1 MKKLLIV
8 LSLCVFVIGCD
19 DMSKPAM
26 DVIGDIVTPAE
37 ESTIQIPP
45 PIETTRAEIPK
56 ITFENVQD
64 LQPGRYRVR
73 PTGYLTHLELGSEA
87 IYAIR
92 WGNVDPRGSLVYRE
106 DLPAEAPKISLLLH
120 INRKPYELTVDG
132 KPIIGTEDEVVIDV
146 IGPAVERHHVGGIRG
161 ETFTYTSII
170 YLVNLVENLDR
181 PDIEIEFVESPVV
194 PEPQET
200 PEHTGEPEFITFENA
215 LDLQPGNRYRFRPTH
230 INAVNSHLKDE
241 AWVNTIHWG
250 NVLYKEPFQRA
261 DFPDDAPKI
270 ALRIHP
276 NHLIYYY
283 TPDGEP
289 VIEHAVEGVQ
299 GLSDEIVVE
308 IEKRHVI
315 TVSTGG
321 EKASQFEF
329 HFVSYIGS
337 VIENLT
343 NPDLKFE

>member
-1 MKKLLIV
+1 
-8 LSLCVFVIGCD
+8 
-19 DMSKPAM
+19 MSKPAM

-64 LQPGRYRVR
+64 LEPGQYRLR
-73 PTGYLTHLELGSEA
+73 PTGYSTRTQLGHST
-87 IYAIR
+87 IYEVR
-92 WGNVDPRGSLVYRE
+92 WGNVNPNGSLAHRA
-106 DLPAEAPKISLLLH
+106 DFPADAPKISLSLH
-120 INRKPYELTVDG
+120 IHPTPYELTVDG
-132 KPIIGTEDEVVIDV
+132 KPIIRTEIIGDEIVINLFGQSD
-146 IGPAVERHHVGGIRG
+146 IRQMVGGTRG
-161 ETFTYTSII
+161 DTFTYTSI
-170 YLVNLVENLDR
+170 YYAANLVENLDR
-181 PDIEIEFVESPVV
+181 PDIDIEFVE
-194 PEPQET
+194 T
-200 PEHTGEPEFITFENA
+200 PEVTEPEVTEPEKIQAEPEFITFENA

-230 INAVNSHLKDE
+230 INVVNSHLKDE

-250 NVLYKEPFQRA
+250 NVLYAEPFQRA

-276 NHLIYYY
+276 NHLINYF

-289 VIEHAVEGVQ
+289 VIEYAVEGGQ
-299 GLSDEIVVE
+299 ERSDEIVVE
-308 IEKRHVI
+308 IEDLHVI
-315 TVSTGG
+315 VPATGG
-321 EKASQFEF
+321 EHGSQFEYT
-329 HFVSYIGS
+329 FVSYMGS

>member
-37 ESTIQIPP
+37 ESTIEVAP

-56 ITFENVQD
+56 
-64 LQPGRYRVR
+64 
-73 PTGYLTHLELGSEA
+73 
-87 IYAIR
+87 
-92 WGNVDPRGSLVYRE
+92 
-106 DLPAEAPKISLLLH
+106 
-120 INRKPYELTVDG
+120 
-132 KPIIGTEDEVVIDV
+132 
-146 IGPAVERHHVGGIRG
+146 
-161 ETFTYTSII
+161 
-170 YLVNLVENLDR
+170 
-181 PDIEIEFVESPVV
+181 
-194 PEPQET
+194 
-200 PEHTGEPEFITFENA
+200 ITFENA

-250 NVLYKEPFQRA
+250 NVLYAEPFQRA

-276 NHLIYYY
+276 NNLNYYY

-289 VIEHAVEGVQ
+289 VIEHAVEGAQ

-321 EKASQFEF
+321 ENASQFEF

-343 NPDLKFE
+343 NPDLKFEEL